1 MPGHARPRRARARA
15 WRRYPLPSLEV
26 AYAIENALFQWE
38 EGEAR
43 IRDASGPEARE
54 LERATR
60 LVVEELRR
68 RLGGPF
74 TLGELADLYVEGT
87 YWVRDEVQRRFR
99 EVSIAT
105 AVDAGFLRYARSA
118 SDYAGG
124 RLQLPDEESG

>member
-1 MPGHARPRRARARA
+1 
-15 WRRYPLPSLEV
+15 V

-43 IRDASGPEARE
+43 IRDASGGEAYD
-54 LERATR
+54 LDRAAR

-68 RLGGPF
+68 RLGGAF
-74 TLGELADLYVEGT
+74 TLGELANLYGEGT
-87 YWVRDEVQRRFR
+87 DWVRDEVQLRFSD
-99 EVSIAT
+99 VQTSA

-124 RLQLPDEESG
+124 RRRVLEEESG

>member
-1 MPGHARPRRARARA
+1 
-15 WRRYPLPSLEV
+15 V

-43 IRDASGPEARE
+43 IRDASGADGRE
-54 LERATR
+54 LERAAR

-68 RLGGPF
+68 RLGGTF
-74 TLGELADLYVEGT
+74 TLAELADLYGEGT
-87 YWVRDEVQRRFR
+87 DWVRDEVQRRFR
-99 EVSIAT
+99 DVPINA

-124 RLQLPDEESG
+124 RQRVLEEDSG

>member
-1 MPGHARPRRARARA
+1 
-15 WRRYPLPSLEV
+15 V

-43 IRDASGPEARE
+43 IRDASGNEARE
-54 LERATR
+54 LDRAAR

-68 RLGGPF
+68 RLGGAF
-74 TLGELADLYVEGT
+74 TLGELADLYGEGT
-87 YWVRDEVQRRFR
+87 DWVRDEIQLRFSDVQT
-99 EVSIAT
+99 ST

-124 RLQLPDEESG
+124 RRRILEEESR

>member
-1 MPGHARPRRARARA
+1 
-15 WRRYPLPSLEV
+15 V

-43 IRDASGPEARE
+43 IRDASGGEAHD
-54 LERATR
+54 LERAAR

-68 RLGGPF
+68 RLGGSF
-74 TLGELADLYVEGT
+74 TLGELADLYGEGT
-87 YWVRDEVQRRFR
+87 DWVRDEVGRRFQ
-99 EVSIAT
+99 EVQTSA

-124 RLQLPDEESG
+124 RQREPDEESG